1 MDSCCLIAVALSLNS
16 DDFYPARKGKSKR
29 RRDAVLGK
37 SLRGAET
44 RTFFGRNYIRGFSF
58 GAKRCESLKHRHF
71 RDFCKSGHIV
81 IYSLTWDAVSAENQ
95 RV

>member
-58 GAKRCESLKHRHF
+58 GAKRCESLKHRHL
-71 RDFCKSGHIV
+71 RDFERREKM
-81 IYSLTWDAVSAENQ
+81 
-95 RV
+95 